1 MEITLLIMENHGIV
15 ILNFCGNPDMGSLP
29 NPHELAFM
37 ICVLLFV
44 EVLEEALNETD
55 AGGLMADLLLMM
67 LTAVFS
73 LEEEEEQE
81 ELELAKESKDQGK
94 ILVASWLTCC

>member
-1 MEITLLIMENHGIV
+1 
-15 ILNFCGNPDMGSLP
+15 
-29 NPHELAFM
+29 M

-94 ILVASWLTCC
+94 IH

>member
-1 MEITLLIMENHGIV
+1 
-15 ILNFCGNPDMGSLP
+15 MGFQIQEWKSALQKHRDERV
-29 NPHELAFM
+29 NALQV
-37 ICVLLFV
+37 ICVCDLA
-44 EVLEEALNETD
+44 EVLEEALLETD

-81 ELELAKESKDQGK
+81 ELELAKEGKDQGGK
-94 ILVASWLTCC
+94 QGNIAQDKALFSTKKY

>member
-1 MEITLLIMENHGIV
+1 MR
-15 ILNFCGNPDMGSLP
+15 SLP
-29 NPHELAFM
+29 NSHELAHM

-94 ILVASWLTCC
+94 ILVA

>member
-1 MEITLLIMENHGIV
+1 MALKIFKWPPENAEGGQTWPSKFLTWGQHW
-15 ILNFCGNPDMGSLP
+15 
-29 NPHELAFM
+29 
-37 ICVLLFV
+37 ICVWLFFV

-81 ELELAKESKDQGK
+81 ELELAKESKDQGM
-94 ILVASWLTCC
+94 